1 MLDQGRVHLYPDN
14 GSLLLWDLRSS
25 DSGVYVITVYCGG
38 NNTVRDNVSL
48 TVHNGAV
55 YGSLAT
61 VSVRGREVNG
71 IVGQSALLP
80 GSCCTPTLCSLQQ
93 IPPPFITPSHKG
105 RVHLYPDNG
114 SLLLWDLRSSDSG
127 VYVITVYCGG
137 NNTVR
142 DNVSLTVHNGAVYG
156 SLATVSVRGREV
168 NGIVGQSALLPGSC
182 CTPTLCSLQQ
192 VEWYL
197 YPGQIP
203 LVQLT
208 RQCSPLPDGPG
219 CNCSDPPPFIT
230 PSHKG
235 RVHLYPDNG
244 SLLLWDLRSNDSGV
258 YVITVYCG
266 GNNTVRDNVS
276 LTVHNGAEKANSTSS
291 TTNGQLMTTAKDWR
305 LFHLYRAALFFL
317 VIILFVI
324 SLVLS
329 MTRKQMGN
337 TRTFHKISLTSCYM
351 LTSDL
356 GARSR
361 GLMTDCFSTS
371 QRSDLED

>member
-1 MLDQGRVHLYPDN
+1 MAM
-14 GSLLLWDLRSS
+14 S
-25 DSGVYVITVYCGG
+25 
-38 NNTVRDNVSL
+38 
-48 TVHNGAV
+48 
-55 YGSLAT
+55 
-61 VSVRGREVNG
+61 RGR
-71 IVGQSALLP
+71 
-80 GSCCTPTLCSLQQ
+80 
-93 IPPPFITPSHKG
+93 IPPRGWRGERGLHSIIAFLAYCAC
-105 RVHLYPDNG
+105 LY
-114 SLLLWDLRSSDSG
+114 
-127 VYVITVYCGG
+127 
-137 NNTVR
+137 
-142 DNVSLTVHNGAVYG
+142 VYG

-197 YPGQIP
+197 YPGQTP

-276 LTVHNGAEKANSTSS
+276 LTVHNGTEKENSTSPTTPSPLGETSS
-291 TTNGQLMTTAKDWR
+291 THRWPICLGVIVVVAICLSLM
-305 LFHLYRAALFFL
+305 
-317 VIILFVI
+317 
-324 SLVLS
+324 
-329 MTRKQMGN
+329 MTRMHRGCGCKSD
-337 TRTFHKISLTSCYM
+337 TTEKIAESNAVSWEEL
-351 LTSDL
+351 DENQ
-356 GARSR
+356 
-361 GLMTDCFSTS
+361 DQNS
-371 QRSDLED
+371 QVDITYTILQLPLPDSPTTTQGYETGVIYSAPRKS